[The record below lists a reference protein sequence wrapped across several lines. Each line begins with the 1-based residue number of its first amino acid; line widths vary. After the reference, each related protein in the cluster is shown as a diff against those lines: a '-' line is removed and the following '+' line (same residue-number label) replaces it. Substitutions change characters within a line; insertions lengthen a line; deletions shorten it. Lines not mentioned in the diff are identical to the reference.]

1 MSHNNP
7 NLIALGRAARQLREE
22 RGLTH
27 PELASAADL
36 DRGLI
41 EAIEDGR
48 HDPHYDVLLALADGL
63 GVRPSAIVKRI
74 EGPDTDTL
82 ASAFGRRL
90 REVRTERGLSQEDL
104 ASRTGVH
111 ATAIA
116 RLERGRREPLL
127 KTIVRVADGLGVPP
141 GTLLDGLARHG
152 ERRLTPEEFEE
163 HFGHLPTDGE
173 G

>member
-1 MSHNNP
+1 MSHNDP
-7 NLIALGRAARQLREE
+7 ELIALSMAVRQLREE
-22 RGLTH
+22 RGLT
-27 PELASAADL
+27 PAQLAAAANL
-36 DRGLI
+36 DRSLI
-41 EAIEDGR
+41 EAVDDGR

-63 GVRPSAIVKRI
+63 GVRPSAIMKRI

-90 REVRTERGLSQEDL
+90 REVRTERGLSQDDL

-111 ATAIA
+111 ATAIG
-116 RLERGRREPLL
+116 RLEHGRREPRL
-127 KTIVRVADGLGVPP
+127 KTVVRVADGLGVPP